1 MATAR
6 TSGSR
11 QNVHTGQMAE
21 RVRGMQYPPAHCW
34 GVACA
39 QVHVEL
45 LPKLARKVEEG
56 VLLTQA
62 SQMGSGGGEG
72 AKRERA

>member
-1 MATAR
+1 MQAASQR
-6 TSGSR
+6 IA
-11 QNVHTGQMAE
+11 AE
-21 RVRGMQYPPAHCW
+21 

-62 SQMGSGGGEG
+62 SQMGSVGGRGLSG
-72 AKRERA
+72 RELSGS